1 MNEVVGFHVFEVR
14 FRPELLAGIG
24 ITEGL
29 HEDDFLHQVRG
40 PRAVD
45 DALELPK
52 VGTVEGIV
60 TWHVLDKENSR
71 F

>member
-1 MNEVVGFHVFEVR
+1 MNEVVGFHLFEVR
-14 FRPELLAGIG
+14 FRPELLAGTG

-40 PRAVD
+40 LRTVD
-45 DALELPK
+45 DSLELPK
-52 VGTVEGIV
+52 VGAVEGIV
-60 TWHVLDKENSR
+60 AWHVLDKENGR

>member
-1 MNEVVGFHVFEVR
+1 M
-14 FRPELLAGIG
+14 G

-40 PRAVD
+40 LRTVD
-45 DALELPK
+45 DSLELPK
-52 VGTVEGIV
+52 VGAIEGIV
-60 TWHVLDKENSR
+60 TRHILDKENGR